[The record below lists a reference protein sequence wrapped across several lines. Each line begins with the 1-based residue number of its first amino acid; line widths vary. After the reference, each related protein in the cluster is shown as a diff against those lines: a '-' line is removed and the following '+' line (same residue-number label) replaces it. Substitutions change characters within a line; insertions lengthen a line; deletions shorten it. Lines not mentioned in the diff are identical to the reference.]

1 MILMAYDERIPD
13 KVWDRVDVDWGTDC
27 WLWAGTR
34 MVTDSGASISRL
46 SSTDIGLPKRPGKQN
61 GKDVMRPYYL
71 NAHAYFYCVSH
82 ERPYETGLTLFTTCG
97 TDFCVNP
104 KHKTECNPVENNDFP
119 EEVHNVHGGRRFRRY
134 ATPVGRAL

>member
-34 MVTDSGASISRL
+34 MVTTSGAHISRL
-46 SSTDIGLPKRPGKQN
+46 SSADIGLPKRPGKQN

-82 ERPYETGLTLFTTCG
+82 ERPYEVGLTLFTTCG

-104 KHKTECNPVENNDFP
+104 KHKTECNPAENHDFTGDIYD
-119 EEVHNVHGGRRFRRY
+119 VGISYHARHYRTR
-134 ATPVGRAL
+134 VGRAG